1 MATYCKQKRKLKDST
16 VVSKKIKFQ
25 EIKWWQEGPI
35 YHIYPKS
42 FNDTTG
48 NGVGD
53 LKGILAIKYTYYIIT
68 SNCGFNF

>member
-1 MATYCKQKRKLKDST
+1 MSDLKVKRKYNEKQKQLSKQPKLQNVT
-16 VVSKKIKFQ
+16 
-25 EIKWWQEGPI
+25 WWQLGPI

-53 LKGILAIKYTYYIIT
+53 LKGITK
-68 SNCGFNF
+68 